1 MKTYLTYFLAVIT
14 LTMAIG
20 MTGCAPSGR
29 RRTIFAGDHNVTI
42 VRKPAR
48 TTIKRSP
55 KVVKSTKYNRAV
67 R

>member
-1 MKTYLTYFLAVIT
+1 
-14 LTMAIG
+14 MAIG

-67 R
+67 K